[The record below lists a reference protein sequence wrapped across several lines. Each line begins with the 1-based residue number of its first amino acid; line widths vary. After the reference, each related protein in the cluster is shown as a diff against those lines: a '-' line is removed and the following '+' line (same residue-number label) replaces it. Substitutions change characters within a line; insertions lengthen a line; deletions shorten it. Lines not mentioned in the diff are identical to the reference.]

1 MKKVFL
7 SSMKAQDLWK
17 VQTSGT
23 RKAAG
28 LFDTKAEA
36 LKRAI
41 ELAKNQNAELI
52 VKKEDGTFQYR
63 NSYGHDPFPPRG

>member
-7 SSMKAQDLWK
+7 SSVKAQDLWK
-17 VQTSGT
+17 VQTSGA

-63 NSYGHDPFPPRG
+63 NPYGHDPFPPRG